1 MSNDKIY
8 QLHKTLHA
16 QSKLMGIDR
25 LYAVVDQAFQHSRG
39 HSIKKGTFHNKLN
52 PDREAHKL
60 NIDEFLHVLLA
71 LKAENH
77 HAPILEDLLSLYGM
91 RLEYLSDHPDRQH
104 NYKSF
109 MGDWMGLNKEHG
121 DVQVALTSALSDY
134 KISENELNG
143 IKVELSEHIQ
153 ALTRLRQALDNVC
166 GKRLD

>member
-1 MSNDKIY
+1 MSDDKIY
-8 QLHKTLHA
+8 KFHKTLHA

-25 LYAVVDQAFQHSRG
+25 LYARVDDAFQQSRG
-39 HSIKKGTFHNKLN
+39 HSVKKSTFHNKIN

-60 NIDEFLHVLLA
+60 NVDEFILVLMA
-71 LKAENH
+71 LKEENQ
-77 HAPILEDLLSLYGM
+77 HAPVLDDLLSLYGM
-91 RLEYLSDHPDRQH
+91 RLEYLKSDGEQEHD
-104 NYKSF
+104 YKSF
-109 MGDWMGLNKEHG
+109 MEDWMGLNKEHG

-153 ALTRLRQALDNVC
+153 ALTQLRQALDSVC